1 MSPDEHRQIPI
12 RQILVVRQLLHLPD
26 VELGQFLT
34 DVARPRVQHH
44 PDHALIIGA
53 DLQEMVTPAAA
64 DLARL
69 VVLAGSPRP
78 SNLQA
83 SQTRDPFPG

>member
-1 MSPDEHRQIPI
+1 
-12 RQILVVRQLLHLPD
+12 
-26 VELGQFLT
+26 
-34 DVARPRVQHH
+34 
-44 PDHALIIGA
+44 
-53 DLQEMVTPAAA
+53 MVTPAAA